1 MRVAARVDGPEEAVD
16 MRGSRFARWGA
27 VFVLVGSLAACGG
40 SDSSGGGST
49 SSTRRTTTTTST
61 TSTTVPLDTSS
72 AVFPVGA
79 STFDSGVAVAGAFA
93 TQYVGFTDP
102 IVGAFASGD
111 TRSGEVPIRTT
122 DGGPVTTVIVR
133 QLDGVH
139 WWVLGASSPNLV
151 LESPAAGAAITS
163 PVTLR
168 GRSTAFEAQIRTEV
182 RQDGAAPPLG
192 TGTAMGGSMGEMGP
206 FTDVLSFT
214 APSAPRGAIMLSTR
228 SMKDGTIA
236 EATVVRIAFGGR

>member
-1 MRVAARVDGPEEAVD
+1 MRATRTRTAIGAALLVAA
-16 MRGSRFARWGA
+16 
-27 VFVLVGSLAACGG
+27 LAACGG
-40 SDSSGGGST
+40 SDANEPST
-49 SSTRRTTTTTST
+49 SSTRRTTTSTST
-61 TSTTVPLDTSS
+61 TTTTVPLDSSS

-79 STFDSGVAVAGAFA
+79 STYDSGAAVARAFVVD
-93 TQYVGFTDP
+93 YVGFTDP
-102 IVGAFASGD
+102 IIGTFAQGD
-111 TRSGEVPIRTT
+111 ARSGEVPVRAT
-122 DGGPVTTVIVR
+122 DGGVVTTVIVR
-133 QLDGVH
+133 QLDGRN

-151 LESPAAGAAITS
+151 LESPATGAAITS

-182 RQDGAAPPLG
+182 RQDGTAPPLG
-192 TGTAMGGSMGEMGP
+192 SGTAMGGSMGEMGP

-236 EATVVRIAFGGR
+236 EATVVRIAFGVG

>member
-1 MRVAARVDGPEEAVD
+1 MRVDRVLRILSVAVLLTALT
-16 MRGSRFARWGA
+16 G
-27 VFVLVGSLAACGG
+27 CGG
-40 SDSSGGGST
+40 SNSDEPASST
-49 SSTRRTTTTTST
+49 TRRTTTSTST
-61 TSTTVPLDTSS
+61 TSTTAPVDTST

-79 STFDSGVAVAGAFA
+79 STYDTPVTVASAFA
-93 TQYVGFTDP
+93 VQYVGFTGAV
-102 IVGAFASGD
+102 VGDFAPGD
-111 TRSGEVPIRTT
+111 ARSGEVPIRPT
-122 DGGPVTTVIVR
+122 DGSTVTTVIVR
-133 QLDGVH
+133 QLDGAH

-182 RQDGAAPPLG
+182 RQDGTAPPLG

-214 APSAPRGAIMLSTR
+214 PPSAPRGAIILSTR
-228 SMKDGTIA
+228 SMKDGTLA
-236 EATVVRIAFGGR
+236 EATVVRIAFAR

>member
-1 MRVAARVDGPEEAVD
+1 M
-16 MRGSRFARWGA
+16 
-27 VFVLVGSLAACGG
+27 LVGALGACGG
-40 SDSSGGGST
+40 SDSTDGGST
-49 SSTRRTTTTTST
+49 SSSTRRTTTSSS
-61 TSTTVPLDTSS
+61 STTVPVDTTT

-79 STFDSGVAVAGAFA
+79 STYETAVAVAAAFA
-93 TQYVGFTDP
+93 TQYVGFTDA
-102 IVGAFASGD
+102 IVGAFEPGD
-111 TRSGEVPIRTT
+111 ARSGEVPVRTT
-122 DGGPVTTVIVR
+122 DGGVVTTVIVR

-151 LESPAAGAAITS
+151 LESPTAGTAITS

-182 RQDGAAPPLG
+182 RQDGAQPPIG
-192 TGTAMGGSMGEMGP
+192 EGTAMGGSMGEMGP

-214 APSAPRGAIMLSTR
+214 APSALRGAIMLSTR

-236 EATVVRIAFGGR
+236 EATVVRIAFAGR

>member
-1 MRVAARVDGPEEAVD
+1 MLFR
-16 MRGSRFARWGA
+16 
-27 VFVLVGSLAACGG
+27 SLAACGD
-40 SDSSGGGST
+40 SDSTDGGST
-49 SSTRRTTTTTST
+49 SSSTRRTTTSSS
-61 TSTTVPLDTSS
+61 STTVPVDTTT

-79 STFDSGVAVAGAFA
+79 STYETPVEVAAAFA
-93 TQYVGFTDP
+93 TQYVGFTDA
-102 IVGAFASGD
+102 IVGAFEPGD
-111 TRSGEVPIRTT
+111 ARSGEVPVRTT
-122 DGGPVTTVIVR
+122 DGGVVTTVILR

-151 LESPAAGAAITS
+151 LESPTAGTAITS

-182 RQDGAAPPLG
+182 RQDGAQPPIG
-192 TGTAMGGSMGEMGP
+192 EGTAMGGSMGEMGP

-236 EATVVRIAFGGR
+236 EATVVRIAFAGR